1 MQKFEKIYNWRMDFI
16 KDIFIWLITIAYSA
30 LLIYTTI
37 RILLENE
44 THTGR
49 AAVYLYAIW
58 ILPIFGFLMYY
69 ATGTNRRKQK
79 IYGAKRILDEKQH
92 REIVKIF
99 QNSQKTVADF
109 EKKFPKFSGLIRI
122 FAHEIISSNNNQVEL
137 LINGDEKFAKLKK
150 DLLKAKNHIHLEYY
164 IFESDQIGS
173 EIIEILIQKSRQ

>member
-1 MQKFEKIYNWRMDFI
+1 
-16 KDIFIWLITIAYSA
+16 
-30 LLIYTTI
+30 
-37 RILLENE
+37 
-44 THTGR
+44 
-49 AAVYLYAIW
+49 
-58 ILPIFGFLMYY
+58 MYY

-92 REIVKIF
+92 QEVVKIF